1 MQLSDFKQISDI
13 YVDQQRL
20 LPARMK
26 ENQSE
31 TKTKKNK
38 KQNKKKKKKRKPIRD
53 SQRATKS
60 KTQTL
65 LDQLEFPQ
73 FSNRHRVLQNAH
85 KTIMTI

>member
-31 TKTKKNK
+31 TKKKEEKN
-38 KQNKKKKKKRKPIRD
+38 NKKKKKRKPIRD